1 MGKWEGVLITDGNY
15 KTTKVLVGTG
25 VTIVKIVV
33 IMMMIPVVKP
43 MRAFSPPSNPA
54 THHSLMGPMFFVGT
68 PPLRIKRNTEAQY
81 AAPLLYK

>member
-1 MGKWEGVLITDGNY
+1 MLCFSASVCMGKWEGVLITDGNY

-25 VTIVKIVV
+25 VMIVV

-43 MRAFSPPSNPA
+43 IRAFSPPSNPA

-68 PPLRIKRNTEAQY
+68 PPLRIKRNTEAQ
-81 AAPLLYK
+81 